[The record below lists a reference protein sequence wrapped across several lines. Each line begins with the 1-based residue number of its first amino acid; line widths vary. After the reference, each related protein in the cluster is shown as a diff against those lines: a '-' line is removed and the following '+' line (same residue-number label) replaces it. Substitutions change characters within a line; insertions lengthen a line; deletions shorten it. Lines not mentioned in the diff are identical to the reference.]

1 MWIDNINLILHIDT
15 ENTLTLNSTN
25 YLTSLEYISQLN
37 SAASAYDAAPF
48 SNSIL
53 IGIDYDTTTITKG
66 QKIEFYVG
74 EKRIGVF
81 YVTDFTPPAE
91 GETIATITAYDLFYN
106 LINKEIIPDFEILD
120 GVDIREYIKQVFMSV
135 GFSEDRILIDEDL
148 AANTLNYSVCA
159 GQNLAS
165 ILREYC
171 LAADVYIFV
180 DGDENIRIV
189 PKEILVEDGEYEELS
204 DDILYGL
211 DLGVSFDE
219 MKTGIKLS
227 YNRLTVG
234 ETEELTRVETTLQPN
249 IMTELLNISLKSPL
263 YLIEQIKTSCF
274 CTVDSI
280 KSSQNLLNLYLTSGL
295 TEEVTA
301 EIVVLGKFIKYVES
315 FLEKKAEVDNQDILE
330 AYTQLVQDSASA
342 QILLNLLY
350 PRLTQRTLTAYMMPD
365 DFDIELCKIYKVSSV
380 VKGLEPIYAY
390 VHGFRFSI
398 VEGDVDLELVL
409 NEIEKIEEVE
419 VNE

>member
-1 MWIDNINLILHIDT
+1 MWIDNINLILHIDI

-53 IGIDYDTTTITKG
+53 FGIDYDYTTTIAKG
-66 QKIEFYVG
+66 QKVEFYVG
-74 EKRIGVF
+74 EKRLGVF
-81 YVTDFTPPAE
+81 YITDFTPPAE

-120 GVDIREYIKQVFMSV
+120 GIDIREYIKQVFKSV
-135 GFSEDRILIDEDL
+135 GFSEERILIDEDL
-148 AANTLNYSVCA
+148 AANTLNYSVCD
-159 GQNLAS
+159 GKNLAT
-165 ILREYC
+165 ILKEYC
-171 LAADVYIFV
+171 IASDTYIYV
-180 DGDENIRIV
+180 DGDENIRVI
-189 PKEILVEDGEYEELS
+189 PKEVMVDEGEYEELN
-204 DDILYGL
+204 DGVLYGL
-211 DLGVSFDE
+211 DLGVSYDE
-219 MKTGIKLS
+219 MKTGIKLT

-249 IMTELLNISLKSPL
+249 IMTELLNINLKSPL
-263 YLIEQIKTSCF
+263 YIIEQIRSNCLF
-274 CTVDSI
+274 TVDSI
-280 KSSQNLLNLYLTSGL
+280 KSSQNTLNLYLTSGL
-295 TEEVTA
+295 SEEATA
-301 EIVVLGKFIKYVES
+301 DIVVLGKFIKYVES
-315 FLEKKAEVDNQDILE
+315 FLEKKEQVENQDILQV
-330 AYTQLVQDSASA
+330 YTQLVQDSASA

-350 PRLTQRTLTAYMMPD
+350 PRLTQRTLTAYMMPN

-380 VKGLEPIYAY
+380 AKGLEPIYAY

-398 VEGDVDLELVL
+398 VEGDVDLEIVL
-409 NEIEKIEEVE
+409 NEIKGVE

>member
-53 IGIDYDTTTITKG
+53 FGIDYDHTTTIAKG
-66 QKIEFYVG
+66 QKVELYFG
-74 EKRIGVF
+74 EKRLGVF
-81 YVTDFTPPAE
+81 YITDFTPPAE

-106 LINKEIIPDFEILD
+106 LINKEVIPDFEILD
-120 GVDIREYIKQVFMSV
+120 GIDIREYIKQVFKSV
-135 GFSEDRILIDEDL
+135 GFSEERILIDEDL
-148 AANTLNYSVCA
+148 AANTLNYSVCD
-159 GQNLAS
+159 GKNLAT
-165 ILREYC
+165 ILKEYC
-171 LAADVYIFV
+171 IASDTYIYV
-180 DGDENIRIV
+180 DGDENIRVI
-189 PKEILVEDGEYEELS
+189 PKEVMVDEGEYEELS
-204 DDILYGL
+204 DGVLYGL
-211 DLGVSFDE
+211 DLGVSYDE
-219 MKTGIKLS
+219 MKTGIKLT

-249 IMTELLNISLKSPL
+249 IMTELLNINLKSPL
-263 YLIEQIKTSCF
+263 YIIEQIRSNCLF
-274 CTVDSI
+274 TVDSI
-280 KSSQNLLNLYLTSGL
+280 KSSQNTLNLYLTSGL
-295 TEEVTA
+295 SEEATA
-301 EIVVLGKFIKYVES
+301 DIVVLGKFIKYVES
-315 FLEKKAEVDNQDILE
+315 FLEKKEQVENQDILQV
-330 AYTQLVQDSASA
+330 YTQLVQDSASA

-350 PRLTQRTLTAYMMPD
+350 PRLTQRTLTAYMMPN

-398 VEGDVDLELVL
+398 VEGDVDLEIVL
-409 NEIEKIEEVE
+409 NEIKGVE